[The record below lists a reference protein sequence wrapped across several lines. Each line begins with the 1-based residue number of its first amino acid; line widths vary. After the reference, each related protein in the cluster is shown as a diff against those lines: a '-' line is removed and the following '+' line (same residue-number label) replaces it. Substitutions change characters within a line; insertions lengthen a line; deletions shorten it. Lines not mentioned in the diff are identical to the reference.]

1 MLTDEG
7 SFRND
12 FGGNALTSSLT
23 GTATFTLNSS
33 YVTGSGSLFTT
44 EVEKTSYIKPA
55 DGDDT
60 TWCKIA
66 KIISDTSLQ
75 LVEPYQ
81 GATISGS
88 IVQAPVIPFSWG
100 NTTGQISVSGSKA
113 HIASGVSGSSGKGFY
128 REGDYGPM
136 KVAGWISIDNKRA
149 DQRIWFGFQDD
160 PIPAS
165 ASYGVICEFSGT
177 VASSAA
183 FVTFFHG
190 EEERTEFAIPSG
202 STASQLKYTIQVTP
216 ENCKLEV
223 GTDTVATHELHI
235 PGPYDEMALC
245 AGFEVLQDSDESIAS
260 IDCILFQNFNLI
272 ATKLY

>member
-1 MLTDEG
+1 M
-7 SFRND
+7 
-12 FGGNALTSSLT
+12 
-23 GTATFTLNSS
+23 
-33 YVTGSGSLFTT
+33 
-44 EVEKTSYIKPA
+44 
-55 DGDDT
+55 
-60 TWCKIA
+60 
-66 KIISDTSLQ
+66 
-75 LVEPYQ
+75 EPYQ

-136 KVAGWISIDNKRA
+136 KVAGWISIDNRRA